1 MPEQFQRP
9 ENAHKRALEFLDVN
23 KPRAAQEVLLDLIKS
38 KRHRSWSKEHEAI
51 MDTLVKLNVELKDSK
66 AAKESLFQYRLTCH
80 SVNIKSLEDVIRKH
94 IALSE
99 QRVEK
104 ARKKVSNSPSSEE
117 RLLVLEKS
125 VKMLFLNRLKI
136 WSHLTDHQKI

>member
-66 AAKESLFQYRLTCH
+66 AAKESLFQVRSTRISWYKEIFDLLRF
-80 SVNIKSLEDVIRKH
+80 RKMC
-94 IALSE
+94 SKG
-99 QRVEK
+99 QV
-104 ARKKVSNSPSSEE
+104 
-117 RLLVLEKS
+117 
-125 VKMLFLNRLKI
+125 
-136 WSHLTDHQKI
+136 TDFI

>member
-66 AAKESLFQYRLTCH
+66 AAKESLFQVNTVLISGPTTCRDSPLGTVMVQAGRAFH
-80 SVNIKSLEDVIRKH
+80 EGD
-94 IALSE
+94 
-99 QRVEK
+99 
-104 ARKKVSNSPSSEE
+104 SNFIFST
-117 RLLVLEKS
+117 V
-125 VKMLFLNRLKI
+125 
-136 WSHLTDHQKI
+136 

>member
-66 AAKESLFQYRLTCH
+66 AAKESLFQ
-80 SVNIKSLEDVIRKH
+80 VNTVLISGPKSAMVQAGRGFHE
-94 IALSE
+94 
-99 QRVEK
+99 
-104 ARKKVSNSPSSEE
+104 
-117 RLLVLEKS
+117 
-125 VKMLFLNRLKI
+125 
-136 WSHLTDHQKI
+136 TDSDIIFSTV

>member
-66 AAKESLFQYRLTCH
+66 AAKESLFQ
-80 SVNIKSLEDVIRKH
+80 VG
-94 IALSE
+94 
-99 QRVEK
+99 
-104 ARKKVSNSPSSEE
+104 PSSVILD
-117 RLLVLEKS
+117 RLIS
-125 VKMLFLNRLKI
+125 AQGSG
-136 WSHLTDHQKI
+136 WSTNP

>member
-66 AAKESLFQYRLTCH
+66 AAKESLFQVNTVLISGPKTVRAGPRWSKQAVDFTRLILT
-80 SVNIKSLEDVIRKH
+80 
-94 IALSE
+94 
-99 QRVEK
+99 
-104 ARKKVSNSPSSEE
+104 
-117 RLLVLEKS
+117 
-125 VKMLFLNRLKI
+125 LFLVPFDLSFRE
-136 WSHLTDHQKI
+136 HQISRRCYQKAYCSF